1 LFRSIGFETP
11 QNEVE
16 FLRRRLVEERANAER
31 ANTARLEA
39 ERRCQAAEKERDVYR
54 ILARRWKTRV
64 QASSGVGA
72 DDTET
77 IEEAAAA
84 MLLGSRES
92 VSLLGLGN
100 MFRRFRARASAAAP
114 REESDD
120 DVSDDDEVGE
130 GALDPTDRMEEDND
144 DEMSEGTS
152 TGSEEDESDE
162 DVDSF
167 SLASSHQG
175 SVAGVIGSG
184 DNPLRPQP
192 RTVSLSEEDF

>member
-1 LFRSIGFETP
+1 MA
-11 QNEVE
+11 
-16 FLRRRLVEERANAER
+16 EERANAER

-54 ILARRWKTRV
+54 ILARRWKTRL
-64 QASSGVGA
+64 QASSGGA
-72 DDTET
+72 SDDTET

-100 MFRRFRARASAAAP
+100 MFRRFRARASAAAR

-120 DVSDDDEVGE
+120 DPDDDDEEEEEEV
-130 GALDPTDRMEEDND
+130 AVDASDRMEEDNED
-144 DEMSEGTS
+144 DDMSED
-152 TGSEEDESDE
+152 SEEEDSSSDE

-167 SLASSHQG
+167 SVASELSTRDE
-175 SVAGVIGSG
+175 STIDISESG
-184 DNPLRPQP
+184 GKKMRPQP
-192 RTVSLSEEDF
+192 RTVSLSEDDF